1 MITREADYSIRAILY
16 LSQPDK
22 AERVVPVK
30 ELAEFTDI
38 PYRFLRKI
46 MLGLVNS
53 GFVISIRGRNGGFRL
68 AMPPREITLLDVL
81 QATDPRGVT
90 LNRCLRQGETCCNVG
105 HCPVH
110 NQLGFLQARLD
121 DSLRGITFAE
131 LHEATQQ
138 APEPVPEKV
147 AP

>member
-16 LSQPDK
+16 LSQPGRIGD
-22 AERVVPVK
+22 VVPVK
-30 ELAEFTDI
+30 ELAEATDI

-53 GFVISIRGRNGGFRL
+53 GFAISIRGRSGGFRL
-68 AMPPREITLLDVL
+68 ARKAKGISLLDVL
-81 QATDPRGVT
+81 RATDPRGVT
-90 LNRCLRQGETCCNVG
+90 LNRCLREGETCSQVG

-110 NQLGFLQARLD
+110 VQLCNLQDQLD
-121 DSLRGITFAE
+121 ACLGSIPFAE
-131 LHEATQQ
+131 LHDSAA
-138 APEPVPEKV
+138 APPTCCDPA

>member
-16 LSQPDK
+16 LSQP
-22 AERVVPVK
+22 ARAGNIVPVK
-30 ELAEFTDI
+30 ELAEATDI

-53 GFVISIRGRNGGFRL
+53 SFVISVRGRSGGFRL
-68 AMPPREITLLDVL
+68 ARKARGISLLDVL
-81 QATDPRGVT
+81 KATDPRGVT
-90 LNRCLRQGETCCNVG
+90 LNRCLREGETCSQVG

-110 NQLGFLQARLD
+110 VQLSNLQEQLD
-121 DSLRGITFAE
+121 TCLGSITFDQ
-131 LHEATQQ
+131 LHRPTATAAKGCP
-138 APEPVPEKV
+138 AP

>member
-22 AERVVPVK
+22 AERITPVK
-30 ELAEFTDI
+30 ELADATDI

-53 GFVISIRGRNGGFRL
+53 GFVISVRGRNGGFRL
-68 AMPPREITLLDVL
+68 ALRPRDITMLDVL
-81 QATDPRGVT
+81 HATDPRGVT
-90 LNRCLRQGETCCNVG
+90 LNRCLRQGETCSKMG
-105 HCPVH
+105 TCPVH
-110 NQLGFLQARLD
+110 SQLTILQGRLD
-121 DSLRGITFAE
+121 ESLQSITFDDLHQASVQAE
-131 LHEATQQ
+131 Q
-138 APEPVPEKV
+138 AVPEEV

>member
-22 AERVVPVK
+22 AEKIIPVK
-30 ELAEFTDI
+30 ELAESTDI

-53 GFVISIRGRNGGFRL
+53 GFVISVRGRNGGFRL
-68 AMPPREITLLDVL
+68 ALRPRNITLLDVL
-81 QATDPRGVT
+81 HATDPRGVT
-90 LNRCLRQGETCCNVG
+90 LNRCLRQGETCGNVG
-105 HCPVH
+105 TCPVH
-110 NQLGFLQARLD
+110 SQLSILQGRLD
-121 DSLRGITFAE
+121 ESLQGITFDE
-131 LHEATQQ
+131 LHRSTLRT
-138 APEPVPEKV
+138 EPAVAAEV